1 MPQRISLRLF
11 IDSDVMFTTT
21 RSCRLLSC
29 PTYAYQTEF
38 ERACGSY
45 LVGGDGADHASRL
58 LGWQAFDFAVFG
70 KQLDDVVHD
79 FAAFINVCVF
89 STAKQYSYLN
99 FVVVLKKANRLLDFE
114 PNIVL
119 AGFGAH
125 ANFLKPSLMRLVLG
139 LAFFLVVVEFAK
151 IHDSADRRLRVTGN
165 LNQIQ
170 PGFLG
175 FVLRFLSWNDA

>member
-1 MPQRISLRLF
+1 
-11 IDSDVMFTTT
+11 MFTTT
-21 RSCRLLSC
+21 RSCRLWSC
-29 PTYAYQTEF
+29 PTHACNTEF
-38 ERACGSY
+38 ERASGSNF
-45 LVGGDGADHASRL
+45 VGGDGADHASRL

-89 STAKQYSYLN
+89 STAEKYCYLN
-99 FVVVLKKANRLLDFE
+99 LVVVLEEANCLLDFE
-114 PNIVL
+114 PDIVL
-119 AGFGAH
+119 AGFGAY
-125 ANFLKPSLMRLVLG
+125 ANFLKPSLMRLILG

-151 IHDSADRRLRVTGN
+151 IHDSADRRLRVAGN

-170 PGFLG
+170 PGFFG